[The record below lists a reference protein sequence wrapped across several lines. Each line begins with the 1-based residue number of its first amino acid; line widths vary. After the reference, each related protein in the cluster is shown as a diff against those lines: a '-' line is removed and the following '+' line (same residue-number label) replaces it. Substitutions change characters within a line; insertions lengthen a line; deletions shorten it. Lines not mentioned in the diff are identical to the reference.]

1 MLKNLQNIKFTTKLF
16 VAVVII
22 TVVSILITSGNAI
35 RMADNGLYS
44 LGQRA
49 LQDGHQAV
57 YNALVMCDQNLRKKL
72 DGDLLFFEKELKSK
86 GEIVLDGENPRQET
100 LVNQVTKQAI
110 SQKIPE
116 MKSGSGAI
124 NGTFDIV
131 DTITSIS
138 GASATIFQLVDDK
151 LLRIS
156 TTVKKADGQRATG
169 TYIPSDSPVYK
180 AILSGETFRGKA
192 FVVNDW
198 YLAAYSPIR
207 DPGGKIVGALYVGQ
221 LILNPQVRE
230 FITRTKVGGV
240 GY

>member
-1 MLKNLQNIKFTTKLF
+1 VLKNLQNIKFTTKLF